1 MGDHTKMW
9 STSKRRV
16 WNVISFLKRT
26 FMHDVI
32 DHTVWVGKWVCSL
45 LLGAF
50 VLFSLLVFWEYG
62 IFDPAG
68 HIAKDTLVRLQRFCE
83 IVSAPIVPLTCYWIC
98 LRVLY
103 LIAKFAYKEWKT
115 RRDNF
120 RAQQHRMEQEVQDME
135 RKLAEISAAKSNW
148 GS

>member
-83 IVSAPIVPLTCYWIC
+83 IFGTHCPTHLLLDLPTGPLFD
-98 LRVLY
+98 RQV
-103 LIAKFAYKEWKT
+103 
-115 RRDNF
+115 R
-120 RAQQHRMEQEVQDME
+120 
-135 RKLAEISAAKSNW
+135 
-148 GS
+148 